1 MHNLQSE
8 TMNQLVYVTLLFAPI
23 IAVLLYLYLKTRNGH
38 DFGNLLLRSFFLG
51 MAGVLVLFAAQ
62 FISSLFGLNELR
74 SLKRTVFYSFVTVGF
89 ASELGMYII
98 YRYFIIPSKVIKKP
112 MDGITF
118 AIMVALGFSTL
129 RLVYYVI
136 DPLNIQSLFP
146 VTLYAFVFVPANLIF
161 AVFMGFFCGMA
172 RFLKT
177 RFVYNMTGLFAAT
190 FFHGLFN
197 FCLLTKDFKLL
208 SLFAFGSMVIVFILG
223 IKASNTT
230 PEPLD
235 KI

>member
-1 MHNLQSE
+1 
-8 TMNQLVYVTLLFAPI
+8 MNPLVYVTLSFAPI
-23 IAVLLYLYLKTRNGH
+23 IAILVYFYFKGKNGNE
-38 DFGNLLLRSFFLG
+38 FGNLLIRSFLLG
-51 MAGVLVLFAAQ
+51 MAGLLVLIAAQ
-62 FISSLFGLNELR
+62 FISSLLGLNELR
-74 SLKRTVFYSFVTVGF
+74 NLKRTVFYSFITVGF
-89 ASELGMYII
+89 ASELGMYVI
-98 YRYFIIPSKVIKKP
+98 YRYCIIPSKVIRKP
-112 MDGITF
+112 VDGITF

-129 RLVYYVI
+129 YLVYYII

-177 RFVYNMTGLFAAT
+177 RIVYNMTGLFTAT
-190 FFHGLFN
+190 FFLGLFN

-223 IKASNTT
+223 IKASNTK

>member
-1 MHNLQSE
+1 
-8 TMNQLVYVTLLFAPI
+8 MNPLVYVTLSFAPI
-23 IAVLLYLYLKTRNGH
+23 IAILVYFYFKGKNGNE
-38 DFGNLLLRSFFLG
+38 FGNLLIRSFLLG
-51 MAGVLVLFAAQ
+51 MAGLLVLIAAQ
-62 FISSLFGLNELR
+62 FISSLLGLNELR
-74 SLKRTVFYSFVTVGF
+74 NLKRTVFYSFITVGF
-89 ASELGMYII
+89 ASELGMYVI
-98 YRYFIIPSKVIKKP
+98 YRHFIIPSKVIQKP
-112 MDGITF
+112 VDGITF
-118 AIMVALGFSTL
+118 AIMVALGFSTIY
-129 RLVYYVI
+129 LVYYVI

-146 VTLYAFVFVPANLIF
+146 ITLYAFVFVPANLIF

-177 RFVYNMTGLFAAT
+177 RIVYNMTGLFTAT

-223 IKASNTT
+223 IKASNTK